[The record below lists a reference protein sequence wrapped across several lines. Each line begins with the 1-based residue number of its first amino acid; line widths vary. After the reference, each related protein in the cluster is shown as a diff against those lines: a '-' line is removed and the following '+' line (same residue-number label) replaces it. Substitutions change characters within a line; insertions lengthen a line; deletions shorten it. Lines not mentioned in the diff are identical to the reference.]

1 MKLSFVRKK
10 REAKF
15 FQVKAIS
22 KDTRKTETCACDPMP
37 HMPKPDLCKRTTRL
51 RQPMLNPLEQ
61 IPIQSLLYKT
71 TSLMKPLFC
80 LPNEKKKLA
89 QNNDY
94 KTLLYLLYCYFKLQ
108 SLFNVY
114 KNFKIHKII

>member
-1 MKLSFVRKK
+1 M
-10 REAKF
+10 
-15 FQVKAIS
+15 Q
-22 KDTRKTETCACDPMP
+22 
-37 HMPKPDLCKRTTRL
+37 
-51 RQPMLNPLEQ
+51 
-61 IPIQSLLYKT
+61 
-71 TSLMKPLFC
+71 PLF
-80 LPNEKKKLA
+80 LSSKWKKKLA

>member
-71 TSLMKPLFC
+71 TSLMQPLF
-80 LPNEKKKLA
+80 LSSK
-89 QNNDY
+89 
-94 KTLLYLLYCYFKLQ
+94 
-108 SLFNVY
+108 
-114 KNFKIHKII
+114 